1 MQGEMR
7 GNSNK
12 IMRSLAKNFGFR
24 ATDAPGGAPVQI
36 NQSHIRRRTPLDR
49 PRTPPEGVQLR
60 NTSVLPRYQHLVGT
74 GANSVKPS
82 S

>member
-1 MQGEMR
+1 MR
-7 GNSNK
+7 GNSRK
-12 IMRSLAKNFGFR
+12 ILRSLAKTFGFR
-24 ATDAPGGAPVQI
+24 SSEAPGGAPVQS
-36 NQSHIRRRTPLDR
+36 NQSHIRRRQPLDR
-49 PRTPPEGVQLR
+49 PRAPAEGVPLR

>member
-1 MQGEMR
+1 MR
-7 GNSNK
+7 SNSRRLL
-12 IMRSLAKNFGFR
+12 RSLAKTFGFR
-24 ATDAPGGAPVQI
+24 ASDAPGGAVVQA
-36 NQSHIRRRTPLDR
+36 NQAHIRRRQPLDR
-49 PRTPPEGVQLR
+49 PRAPAEGVPLR